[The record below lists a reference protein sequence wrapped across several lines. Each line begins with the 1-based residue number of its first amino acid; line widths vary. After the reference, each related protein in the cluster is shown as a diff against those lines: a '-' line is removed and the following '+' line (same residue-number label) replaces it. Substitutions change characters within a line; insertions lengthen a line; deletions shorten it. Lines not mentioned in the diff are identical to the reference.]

1 MSSCCT
7 TPSSTEGTN
16 KFFSRWSK
24 TYEKQFRKKG
34 LAKEQKLL
42 LEGIRREPVA
52 GKNILDIGCGVGAL
66 HLTLLKEGA
75 KQSVGVDLAEGMVE
89 KAKQFAAAMGV
100 AEKTRYVVG
109 DFVEVSGTVPEAD
122 ITMLDKVVCC
132 YENLD
137 LLLNQSAGR
146 TQRVYA
152 LTHPRNNPLIKSFFL
167 IHIAFT
173 KLTRMKFRPYWHDWQ
188 QMRGRIAEL
197 GFELVHEQAT
207 FSWQVL
213 VFRRV

>member
-1 MSSCCT
+1 
-7 TPSSTEGTN
+7 TN

-24 TYEKQFRKKG
+24 QYAKQFRKKG

-42 LEGIRREPVA
+42 LEGIHREPLA
-52 GKNILDIGCGVGAL
+52 EKRLLDIGCGVGSL

-75 KQSVGVDLAEGMVE
+75 GHAIGVDLAEGMLE
-89 KAKQFAAAMGV
+89 KAKGFAADMGV
-100 AEKTRYVVG
+100 AEKASYVVG
-109 DFVEVSGTVPEAD
+109 DFVQVSASVPDAD

-137 LLLNQSAGR
+137 LLLVQSTGK

-152 LTHPRNNPLIKSFFL
+152 LTHPRNNFIVKLFFKT
-167 IHIAFT
+167 HILFT
-173 KLTRMKFRPYWHDWQ
+173 KLVRMKFRPYWHDWVA
-188 QMRGRIAEL
+188 MRSRIAGL
-197 GFELVHEQAT
+197 GFELVHESAT

-213 VFRRV
+213 VFKRI